1 VWKYAYQPEFSTK
14 QASLFRVS
22 TICMRVAAS
31 LARMWRWVDRWAGGK
46 WGKIRFGSCNRLAS
60 NPKHNNENAASNK
73 FGAHGANRN
82 RGRNL
87 QEMFSKA
94 LAEIQLFGSHCS

>member
-1 VWKYAYQPEFSTK
+1 
-14 QASLFRVS
+14 
-22 TICMRVAAS
+22 MRVAAS

-46 WGKIRFGSCNRLAS
+46 WGKSRFGSCNRLAS

-82 RGRNL
+82 RERNL